1 LDAILKQKKISEPA
15 TQQLLLD
22 TYNVKTLMLHL
33 PTLSPETSINK
44 TAPGTGMYAKF
55 VNTKITYIEMIL
67 KLVGT
72 PEDML
77 LDRFKIMWPDGQPKD
92 LQLIMSLK
100 GTKRADQQAFLEIF
114 GLSKPETTSDST
126 TPTNQAGGSKI
137 TNMFSGTTGTGTT
150 TLNQTFAATT
160 AATSAASAAAFSSM
174 KSLTQDLSSTARS
187 AFGNLKLSS
196 STNK

>member
-55 VNTKITYIEMIL
+55 VNSKITYIEMIL

-100 GTKRADQQAFLEIF
+100 GTKRADQQAILEIF
-114 GLSKPETTSDST
+114 GLSKPAPTSDST
-126 TPTNQAGGSKI
+126 TPTNPAGSKI
-137 TNMFSGTTGTGTT
+137 TNIFSGNTGTGTT